1 MALTNYAGISGVKYC
16 IVICVFNCLWRSETV
31 TNQVSCSELET
42 IVFAP
47 LLHDLHEVFDL
58 RIARIL
64 KHINDFNESLF
75 VLGSRYDHLED
86 SDGGST
92 LALPELWIC
101 VKPFKNIEGL
111 DGEVELAHLVAVV
124 CDEVQKRK
132 TLVRSFHINV
142 DVPR

>member
-1 MALTNYAGISGVKYC
+1 MTITNYARISDVKFC
-16 IVICVFNCLWRSETV
+16 IIFCVFYCLWRSETV

-58 RIARIL
+58 RIACIL

-75 VLGSRYDHLED
+75 VLGARYDHLED

-92 LALPELWIC
+92 LAFPELWIC
-101 VKPFKNIEGL
+101 VKSFKNIEGL
-111 DGEVELAHLVAVV
+111 D
-124 CDEVQKRK
+124 
-132 TLVRSFHINV
+132 
-142 DVPR
+142 